1 MTRVF
6 GQLFADGRDG
16 ILAIKASKAFF
27 GSTRDEQH
35 FEVVGGSVDFDI
47 TATPRGVFYNVGF
60 KDLGDT
66 RATAFTLKWTIPPT
80 GSVNVGPKQGIEANS
95 FTEQASS
102 SSLNRVQVKRLASEL
117 SSALD
122 VAKSLESEIAD
133 IKQKETLLRQKF
145 DQYKRDSAL
154 VLSQRDQRISYLS
167 MVQAPKEK
175 TIYKDV
181 PVAPKALEDRILH
194 LEQQNLHLQR
204 LNDTYYQAYLELYQ
218 LKLERAPSVPIPSTV
233 TGIPGSLRQRLIN
246 KLLAN

>member
-80 GSVNVGPKQGIEANS
+80 GSVDVGPKQGIETNS
-95 FTEQASS
+95 FTEQTS
-102 SSLNRVQVKRLASEL
+102 SSLNQVQVKRLASEL

-122 VAKSLESEIAD
+122 VAKSLEVEIAD
-133 IKQKETLLRQKF
+133 IKQKESLLRQKF

-167 MVQAPKEK
+167 MVQAPKVK

-194 LEQQNLHLQR
+194 LEQQNQNLQT

-218 LKLERAPSVPIPSTV
+218 LKLERAPTVPIPSTV

>member
-6 GQLFADGRDG
+6 GQLFADGRNG
-16 ILAIKASKAFF
+16 ILAIKASKPFF
-27 GSTRDEQH
+27 GGSRDEQH
-35 FEVVGGSVDFDI
+35 YEVVGGSVDFDI

-60 KDLGDT
+60 KDAGDT

-80 GSVNVGPKQGIEANS
+80 GSVDVGPKQGIEVS
-95 FTEQASS
+95 SSTEQAHSF
-102 SSLNRVQVKRLASEL
+102 NQVQVKRLASEL

-122 VAKSLESEIAD
+122 AAKSLELEIAD
-133 IKQKETLLRQKF
+133 TKQKEALLRQKF
-145 DQYKRDSAL
+145 DQHKRDSAL
-154 VLSQRDQRISYLS
+154 ILSQRDQRISYLS
-167 MVQAPKEK
+167 MVQAPKVK

-194 LEQQNLHLQR
+194 LEQQNQNLQK

-218 LKLERAPSVPIPSTV
+218 LKLERAQSVPIPSTV
-233 TGIPGSLRQRLIN
+233 TGIPGSPRQRLIN